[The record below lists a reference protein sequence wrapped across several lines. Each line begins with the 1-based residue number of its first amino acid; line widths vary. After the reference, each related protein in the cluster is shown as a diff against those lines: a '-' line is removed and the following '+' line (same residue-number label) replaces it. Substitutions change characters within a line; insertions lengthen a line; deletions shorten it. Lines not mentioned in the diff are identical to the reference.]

1 MSKTEAGSVEFR
13 SSQSDGESGQIESFD
28 NALARS
34 QETSRPIFLYW
45 GTKWCP
51 PCAEMQVTVL
61 RRPQFRAR
69 CAHMVVLAID
79 GDAPGA
85 QACGERVDV
94 SVYPSMLILD
104 RDEREWI
111 RLPCGLKEGVFCS
124 VIDAALRKRMPMSL
138 LVDALYHRGGDL
150 DEDDLTLLAFH
161 YWPQDRRI
169 RPGAERLGFLE
180 RLDAAVPR
188 NLAGLASRV
197 LVWHITERSGRPL
210 TDTAPTLRYRLY
222 DQVSALFDSREATFS
237 ALYYL
242 LVAVEPVV
250 EFLCENDA
258 GRRRDLIKIILG
270 VVERLAEDPTLSWTE
285 RLIAHSA
292 RLSLESDA
300 ATSDGSSP
308 VLERTRALVTQADR
322 ATVGQVERQS
332 VMNMAGHLL
341 RQSGLREESIRL
353 FCREINRSP
362 WPTYFMPYVAEM
374 YMEQGES
381 DEAFRWWRRSYEDAP
396 GKSTRFELGV
406 RYIEALVRH
415 APSERALIE
424 RTVTRLLAERGDD
437 VDTARARTR
446 RSLGL
451 LARTLAQWQV

>member
-1 MSKTEAGSVEFR
+1 MTKTEAGSVEFR
-13 SSQSDGESGQIESFD
+13 PSPSDSEAGQIESFD
-28 NALARS
+28 NALTRS
-34 QETSRPIFLYW
+34 QETSHPIFLYW

-61 RRPQFRAR
+61 QRPQFRAR
-69 CAHMVVLAID
+69 CAHMVALAID

-85 QACGERVDV
+85 QACGERLDI

-104 RDEREWI
+104 CDEREWI
-111 RLPCGLKEGVFCS
+111 RLPCGLEEGVFCS

-180 RLDAAVPR
+180 RLDAAIPQ

-222 DQVSALFDSREATFS
+222 GQVSALLDSREATFS

-258 GRRRDLIKIILG
+258 GRRPDLIKTFLG
-270 VVERLAEDPTLSWTE
+270 VVERLVEDPTLSWTE

-300 ATSDGSSP
+300 ATSDGSSLA
-308 VLERTRALVTQADR
+308 VERTRTLVTQADG

-381 DEAFRWWRRSYEDAP
+381 DEAFRWWRRSYEDTP

-415 APSERALIE
+415 APSEGGLIE
-424 RTVTRLLAERGDD
+424 RTVTRLLADQGDD